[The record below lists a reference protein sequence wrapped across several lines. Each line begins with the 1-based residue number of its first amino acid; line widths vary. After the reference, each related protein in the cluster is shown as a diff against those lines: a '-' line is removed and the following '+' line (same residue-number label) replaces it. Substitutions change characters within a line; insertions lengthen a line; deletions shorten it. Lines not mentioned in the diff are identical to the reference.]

1 MSKERARLDMAC
13 MSQALIIIALRK
25 QAKELERA
33 ELARCAE
40 ECEKQSEYEGGLLDS
55 IAELEKVNGTLH
67 KLMVSGEK
75 RGVDKATQEFKLI
88 RKELIEEFAEAE
100 CMGDVAK
107 IARNYGYEE

>member
-1 MSKERARLDMAC
+1 MSLEQYIAALKQERDLAIKYRADK
-13 MSQALIIIALRK
+13 IAEIEK
-25 QAKELERA
+25 GK
-33 ELARCAE
+33 LARCAE